1 MATNLQET
9 TVILSIRIG
18 VPGNRRKVSS
28 AQVEVNADKTAV
40 HVSKELVRSPELAEI
55 NALDTDLRRWLHS
68 WSLPSRM
75 LKQGMHRLPVATVEA
90 FEEYVEEYR
99 GKRGEIID
107 RFVDSYDGLVETAR
121 ETLRDLFDASDYP
134 PPEDMRRYFGCE
146 YSYLTLDTPSALANV
161 SKELLARERAKAV
174 EAARQEVLEI
184 QQAMRQELAD
194 LLDHAVERLGMETD
208 GKRRGKAK
216 TFRNT
221 LVAGMKE
228 FFDTFEGRNVVGDD
242 ELAGLV
248 AESRKILNGITPD
261 RLRKE
266 STARAVVKSSLAAVR
281 GIMDDNVMLKPT
293 RRISF
298 EDEV

>member
-1 MATNLQET
+1 MATSLQET
-9 TVILSIRIG
+9 TVILSIRLG

-28 AQVEVNADKTAV
+28 SQVEVDADKTAV
-40 HVSKELVRSPELAEI
+40 HVSKELVRSPELAEV
-55 NALDTDLRRWLHS
+55 NALDTDLRRWLYS
-68 WSLPSRM
+68 RSLPSRV

-90 FEEYVEEYR
+90 FEQYLEEYQ
-99 GKRGEIID
+99 GKRSEIIG
-107 RFVDSYDGLVETAR
+107 RFIESYPALVETAR

-134 PPEDMRRYFGCE
+134 PAEDMRRHFGCE
-146 YSYLTLDTPSALANV
+146 YAYLTLDTPSALANV
-161 SKELLARERAKAV
+161 SKEILARERAKAV
-174 EAARQEVLEI
+174 EAARQEVLTI

-194 LLDHAVERLGMETD
+194 LLSHAVERLGLETD
-208 GKRRGKAK
+208 GKRRGKPK

-221 LVAGMKE
+221 LITGMRD
-228 FFDTFEGRNVVGDD
+228 FFTTFEGRNVVGDE

-248 AESRKILNGITPD
+248 ESARQVLNGATPD
-261 RLRKE
+261 KLRKD

-281 GIMDDNVMLKPT
+281 GIMDDNTMLKPS